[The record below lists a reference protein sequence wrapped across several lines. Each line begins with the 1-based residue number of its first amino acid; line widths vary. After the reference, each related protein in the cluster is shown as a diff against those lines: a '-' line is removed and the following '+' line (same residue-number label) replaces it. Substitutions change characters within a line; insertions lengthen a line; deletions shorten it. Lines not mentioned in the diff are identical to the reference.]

1 MNKHI
6 MSIPGSYFC
15 HRNSELTFCGDVA
28 GITELLG
35 YSKEEISTY
44 YNNSLVELIV
54 LEDRIELKQKLEE
67 QLASGDNIE
76 LSFWVQHKNGN
87 RIWLFNRGRRFKA
100 EDEKEYVAGIL
111 VDITKEKEKQE
122 KQLKTLEKYQIILS
136 QTENIIFEWDY
147 TTDTMFL
154 SDTWEPI
161 FGYKPETENFS
172 KVLERENHFYPGD
185 AQRLSEQLRVIFEGS
200 AYQIVEVRIMKADG
214 EYLWCRIRATGV
226 YDETG
231 ALKKIVGI
239 IIDIDD
245 EKKATDALQ
254 ERAERDSLTRLLN
267 AHTTRK
273 KTEEYLFNAGDET
286 ECALLIIDLDNFKHV
301 NDTFG
306 HMFGDMVLKQAA
318 QTIRKLFRSQD
329 IVGRI
334 GGDEFMVLMKN
345 VSDRALVN
353 KRCGQLLEAFQTILC
368 SSMYGNSI
376 SCSVGVAFSP
386 LHGKGYFDL
395 FRCAD
400 YALYQAKDLGKNQY
414 AFYDG
419 SSIPSQDGRVNEYS
433 TCFFKNTEEG

>member
-1 MNKHI
+1 M
-6 MSIPGSYFC
+6 MSEYFMQISGSYYC
-15 HRNSELTFCGDVA
+15 HKDYEMTFCGDTN
-28 GITELLG
+28 GITLLLG

-44 YNNSLVELIV
+44 YRNSFWELIDT
-54 LEDRIELKQKLEE
+54 ESRIELKRQLEE
-67 QLASGDNIE
+67 QLLAGDDVE
-76 LSFWVQHKNGN
+76 LLCGARHKNGKTLWLLN
-87 RIWLFNRGRRFKA
+87 CARRIVA
-100 EDEKEYVAGIL
+100 EDKEYLAGVLID
-111 VDITKEKEKQE
+111 VTKAKEKHD

-147 TTDTMFL
+147 TTDTMFF
-154 SDTWEPI
+154 SNTWESI

-172 KVLERENHFYPGD
+172 KVLESENYFYSGD
-185 AQRLSEQLRVIFEGS
+185 GQRLREQLRVIFEGS
-200 AYQIVEVRIMKADG
+200 AYQIVEVRIMKANGD
-214 EYLWCRIRATGV
+214 YLWCRIRATGI
-226 YDETG
+226 YSETG
-231 ALKKIVGI
+231 DLKKIVGI

-245 EKKATDALQ
+245 EKRAADALQ
-254 ERAERDSLTRLLN
+254 ERAERDSLTKLFN

-273 KTEEYLFNAGDET
+273 KAEEYLLGAGDEM
-286 ECALLIIDLDNFKHV
+286 ECALLIIDLDNFKRV

-306 HMFGDMVLKQAA
+306 HLFGDIVLTQAA

-353 KRCGQLLEAFQTILC
+353 KRCIQLLEAFRTLFIGN
-368 SSMYGNSI
+368 MYGNGI
-376 SCSVGVAFSP
+376 SCSIGVAFST

-414 AFYDG
+414 VFYDG
-419 SSIPSQDGRVNEYS
+419 SGISVQDDRINEYS
-433 TCFFKNTEEG
+433 TCFFRNTADV